1 MVKPNSLATTSSPGG
16 QTPSVDE
23 DKANDGAVANQRNW
37 KLMYFVLFFSAI
49 LAFTAFAPLLP
60 VDWWWVRIG
69 DFPRVQLLV
78 AYLVWLLVLVGLY
91 KQSYAKLAAVL
102 IVASIAIQL
111 YWIFPY
117 LPLASNQVEWAKS
130 QDPDVRLRIVMS
142 NVLQEN
148 EDAAALL
155 RLIDEQSP
163 DLVVLCEVN
172 QRWIDDIASL
182 REKFKY
188 HVEKPMENTYG
199 LAMYSNLEIVSSEI
213 RAMVK
218 ESIPSIDATIRLPSG
233 HPVRLFVIHP
243 NPPRPGEDTTKRDGE
258 LVLVGREIRDG
269 ESTIVLGDMNDVGW
283 SRTTDLFQE
292 VSGLLDPRKGR
303 GLYPT
308 FNANSWI
315 WRYPLD
321 HLFHST
327 DFRIVSLQTLPA
339 IGSDHL
345 PLSVVLS
352 YEPSA
357 ENTQSGPNLDAEDE
371 KDAAAAVDAL
381 AEPEATDQPEE

>member
-1 MVKPNSLATTSSPGG
+1 MVKPKSFSTTSPPGD
-16 QTPSVDE
+16 QTPSIDE
-23 DKANDGAVANQRNW
+23 GKATDGVVAYKRNW
-37 KLMYFVLFFSAI
+37 KLMYFVLFISAI
-49 LAFTAFAPLLP
+49 LAVTAFAPLLP

-78 AYLVWLLVLVGLY
+78 AYLVWLLVLGVLY
-91 KQSYAKLAAVL
+91 KQPYAKPAAGL
-102 IVASIAIQL
+102 MVASIIIQL

-117 LPLASNQVEWAKS
+117 LPVAPNQVEWAKS
-130 QDPDVRLRIVMS
+130 QDQDVRLQIVMS

-148 EDAAALL
+148 EDSAALL

-172 QRWIDDIASL
+172 QRWIDEIASL

-199 LAMYSNLEIVSSEI
+199 LAMYSKFEIVSSEI

-218 ESIPSIDATIRLPSG
+218 ESIPSIDATIQLPSG
-233 HPVRLFVIHP
+233 QPVRLFVIHP

-258 LVLVGREIRDG
+258 LVLVGREIGDG
-269 ESTIVLGDMNDVGW
+269 ESAIVLGDMNDVGW

-321 HLFHST
+321 HLFHSA
-327 DFRIVSLQTLPA
+327 DFRVVSLQTLPT

-357 ENTQSGPNLDAEDE
+357 ENTQSGPDLDADDQ
-371 KDAAAAVDAL
+371 KDAAATVEAL
-381 AEPEATDQPEE
+381 NQPHATDQPEE